1 MFSQP
6 PTQEELEERK
16 AKIQLEIQEKEQL
29 LQSVKS
35 KEKSVVTQLQI
46 QKEKI
51 GLKEKLIKTTD
62 KQTKLLGNGRVRQT
76 PPRYPRPTSA
86 PYRGLGPYRR
96 AGERGRRTEK
106 PRRVADAE

>member
-1 MFSQP
+1 MPKLILTLLFFCFTIQMYSQQ

-51 GLKEKLIKTTD
+51 GLESIH
-62 KQTKLLGNGRVRQT
+62 QQ
-76 PPRYPRPTSA
+76 S
-86 PYRGLGPYRR
+86 
-96 AGERGRRTEK
+96 
-106 PRRVADAE
+106 